1 MNNVNYPHVETQ
13 QPDVNQLNTE
23 THNPCVNRTL
33 NETHKHIVNQDEDET
48 HVDFV
53 NQKWY
58 ETQSCNVN
66 RENGEIQPHIVNLK
80 SKVTIYYQILKTR
93 NMIMNRLWMYEHA
106 EEWRKKRHLP
116 AMILTN
122 NDKLYLDTTFG
133 DLGKQLQG
141 LNGKLRE
148 VKKQLEQLGQQTILY
163 VNWLK
168 DVKGMSGF
176 YAGILTAKLMDKD
189 FPSRS
194 HLNMYIG
201 YGTVNGK
208 AFKRM
213 KGQKLNN
220 SPQLRALFW
229 NIEKNLVIAKGQ
241 YYQYYLQQKQLYKN
255 KHSDY
260 TPKHIHNMAKRKM
273 GKLFTSHLW
282 EEMFK
287 IKYPNKQV
295 PLPMHYKD
303 TPLQGHEYIKPFRD
317 KCEP

>member
-1 MNNVNYPHVETQ
+1 
-13 QPDVNQLNTE
+13 VNQTE
-23 THNPCVNRTL
+23 
-33 NETHKHIVNQDEDET
+33 NETHKCFVNQDLGETHKDVVNHIVDETHYFIVNQ
-48 HVDFV
+48 
-53 NQKWY
+53 
-58 ETQSCNVN
+58 
-66 RENGEIQPHIVNLK
+66 ENGEIQPHIVNLK
-80 SKVTIYYQILKTR
+80 SKVAIYYQILKTK
-93 NMIMNRLWMYEHA
+93 NMIMNRIWMYEHA
-106 EEWRKKRHLP
+106 EEWRKKRRLP
-116 AMILTN
+116 PMILTS
-122 NDKLYLDTTFG
+122 NDKLYLDSIFG
-133 DLGKQLQG
+133 DLGRQLQG

-148 VKKQLEQLGQQTILY
+148 IKKQLEQLGQQTTLY
-163 VNWLK
+163 INWLK

-213 KGQKLNN
+213 KGQKLGC

-229 NIEKNLVIAKGQ
+229 NIEKNLVMAKGQ

-255 KHSDY
+255 KHSDW
-260 TPKHIHNMAKRKM
+260 TPKHIHNAAKRKM

-287 IKYPNKQV
+287 IKYPNKQI

-303 TPLQGHEYIKPFRD
+303 VPLQNDEYISPFRD
-317 KCEP
+317 KM